1 MCFSVQTPWVPCYSL
16 HGCQG
21 WKLNHP
27 GIERVRTSW
36 NVLQRRVWHLPYRAH
51 TNLLP
56 EVTGFPD
63 LKTQIIK
70 RSQKFIN
77 SMIMSTNYMVKN
89 VASISRL
96 VPNTILNENEQY
108 LMNLPPTNVVP
119 DEIKRISHQ
128 IQELNGCIDGELVCG
143 LDINQIKDILCFIST
158 R

>member
-1 MCFSVQTPWVPCYSL
+1 
-16 HGCQG
+16 
-21 WKLNHP
+21 
-27 GIERVRTSW
+27 
-36 NVLQRRVWHLPYRAH
+36 
-51 TNLLP
+51 
-56 EVTGFPD
+56 
-63 LKTQIIK
+63 
-70 RSQKFIN
+70 
-77 SMIMSTNYMVKN
+77 MIMSTNYMVKN